1 MRILITL
8 LLISANT
15 LAAKNTNVQTRWQ
28 ELFYLV
34 GQEIRVLENAKNK
47 GPDLRY
53 RLLEAYSER
62 LKLIHEKNNTE
73 FLKAAKTQNVLA
85 QKESF
90 FLETRLTYQKVKDYG
105 HAILKDY
112 PRYRRVP
119 EVYYTLGLNSRDFGK
134 DNITESY
141 LLKTLSLLTI
151 KDASLK
157 HHTMSALADHY
168 YNEKEFN
175 KAVSYYEKVI
185 KNEDDDWLTKHL
197 YNLSWCYLKT
207 RNFEAAIST
216 LHRSYFL
223 AKDERYINIKDQ
235 ILDNLGSFHVYTGSI
250 QEGLDFYLDNEKDP
264 SPYLI
269 TFARRAFEKGH
280 EKETEKIFAAAEKL
294 QGKGYS
300 AELKEELLHAYLDF
314 YRHYNRIS
322 DHLEASDRLTK
333 YYLSEAKKEAK
344 AKDRYPVAMKED
356 AIEKM
361 RSTAGYLQLRLAKDM
376 KRDTA
381 IYNKDEL
388 RMVLSYFDLLTE
400 LDVNKRDEYFYFRGE
415 TYFSVHA
422 FKKAAPHYV
431 SCVELSG
438 KNKNLEQARKC
449 IDSLLSL
456 TSQEALPQNE
466 NNKYLAFA
474 YENHIKLWPRDDKSE
489 QIYPK
494 LFALYM
500 SEKNDV
506 DSTRILKLY
515 HTSYPEKLDHQQQ
528 LMTEKLDHYIETKN
542 TAMLATWIKE
552 FRQGFLKFPAEKVNQ
567 TELVLGQILFMNYQE
582 MAKSGEKIKAAE
594 GFESIY
600 KDPIYPRKIKSE
612 AAYFASLSYLDAGD
626 TLKSYTWLGEAL
638 PLMTKEEKM
647 SYRDDQLKMTER
659 YYLLQDTTR
668 AMGLAEIFLKY
679 HCSFKDKVQDRFYE
693 VALMMSLVN
702 DKPAEAE
709 RLIKTYPSCLSET
722 NTSRDYQRIYDY
734 HAKMGDFFPLKQFVT
749 RHTQFKDQYILTL
762 QNWFWDKTDYNTRAL
777 ILAEFKKIPSEE
789 AKTIFNEIAMYQNF
803 MKETEN
809 LMDKVIW
816 DKEFFDA
823 AAFNSVL
830 GQYLKD
836 VQQVKNQYESL
847 TGSTQINLALKLL
860 ARYQYFFQQVSLKIK
875 TLRPQNMSPEVY
887 KDFSVAMN
895 QVAMK
900 FDRLSL
906 NYQTSVK
913 SAVSTKKLLTSGTR
927 SLASVEGI
935 ENPIM
940 SFTSGLTMDF
950 IKE

>member
-1 MRILITL
+1 MKTFLVFLIL
-8 LLISANT
+8 SANT
-15 LAAKNTNVQTRWQ
+15 FAAKNTNVQTRWQ

-34 GQEIRVLENAKNK
+34 NQEIKVLENAKNK

-53 RLLEAYSER
+53 RLLESYSEK
-62 LKLIHEKNNTE
+62 LKLIHEKNNNE
-73 FLKAAKTQNVLA
+73 FLKAAKTQNVNA
-85 QKESF
+85 SKENF
-90 FLETRLTYQKVKDYG
+90 FLESRLFYQKVKEFG
-105 HAILKDY
+105 HALLKDY
-112 PRYRRVP
+112 PRYKRVP
-119 EVYYTLGLNSRDFGK
+119 EVYYTLALNSRDFGK
-134 DNITESY
+134 DNITEKY
-141 LLKTLSLLTI
+141 LLTTLSLLTI

-185 KNEDDDWLTKHL
+185 KNDSDDWQTKHL
-197 YNLSWCYLKT
+197 FNLSWCYLKT
-207 RNFEAAIST
+207 RSFDAAIET
-216 LHRSYFL
+216 LHKSYFL
-223 AKDERYINIKDQ
+223 SKDARYINIKDQ
-235 ILDNLGSFHVYTGSI
+235 VLENLGSFHVYTGRVD
-250 QEGLDFYLDNEKDP
+250 EGLEFYLENETDP
-264 SPYLI
+264 SQYLI
-269 TFARRAFEKGH
+269 TFARRAYEKGH

-294 QGKGYS
+294 QNKGFSPEY
-300 AELKEELLHAYLDF
+300 KEELLHAYLDF
-314 YRHYNRIS
+314 YRHYSRIS

-333 YYLSEAKKEAK
+333 YYLAEEKKDAK
-344 AKDRYPVAMKED
+344 AKNKFPVALRED

-388 RMVLSYFDLLTE
+388 KMVLSYFDLLKDIDT
-400 LDVNKRDEYFYFRGE
+400 KKIDEYHYFRGE

-422 FKKAAPHYV
+422 FKEAAPQYV
-431 SCVELSG
+431 SCTEISG

-456 TSQEALPQNE
+456 TGQEALPAEE
-466 NNKYLAFA
+466 NTKFLAFA
-474 YENHIKLWPRDDKSE
+474 YENHIKLWPRDEKSE

-500 SEKNDV
+500 SSKADA
-506 DSTRILKLY
+506 DSTRVLRLY
-515 HTSYPEKLDHQQQ
+515 HTSYPEKIDHQQQ
-528 LMTEKLDHYIETKN
+528 LMTEKLDHYIESKN
-542 TAMLATWIKE
+542 TTMLAIWIKE
-552 FRQGFLKFPAEKVNQ
+552 FRKGFLKFPVEKVNQ

-582 MAKSGEKIKAAE
+582 LAKNGEKQKAAL

-600 KDPIYPRKIKSE
+600 NDPIYPRKIKAQS
-612 AAYFASLSYLDAGD
+612 AYFASLAYLDAGD

-638 PLMTKEEKM
+638 PLMTLEEKVQ
-647 SYRDDQLKMTER
+647 YREDQLKMTER

-668 AMGLAEIFLKY
+668 SMGLAEIFLKY
-679 HCSFKDKVQDRFYE
+679 HCSFKDKTQDRFYE

-702 DKPAEAE
+702 DKPDEAE
-709 RLIKTYPSCLSET
+709 RMVKSYQHCLSE
-722 NTSRDYQRIYDY
+722 NNIARDNQRIYDY
-734 HAKMGDFFPLKQFVT
+734 HAKIGSFFALRDFVS
-749 RHTQFKDQYILTL
+749 RHPSYREQYIVTL
-762 QNWFWDKTDYNTRAL
+762 QNWFWDKTDYNTKSL
-777 ILAEFKKIPSEE
+777 ILAEFKKIPDAE
-789 AKTIFNEIAMYQNF
+789 AKTIYHEIGEYQKF
-803 MKETEN
+803 IKQTEM

-816 DKEFFDA
+816 DKEVFDA
-823 AAFNSVL
+823 QKFNLALS
-830 GQYLKD
+830 QYLKD
-836 VQQVKNQYESL
+836 VQLVKNQFENL
-847 TGSTQINLALKLL
+847 TGSAQINLALKLL
-860 ARYQYFFQQVSLKIK
+860 ARYQNFFHQVAVKIR
-875 TLRPQNMSPEVY
+875 TLRPQNMSAEVY
-887 KDFSVAMN
+887 KDFSAAMG
-895 QVAMK
+895 QVALK

-913 SAVSTKKLLTSGTR
+913 TTVSSKKLLTSGTR